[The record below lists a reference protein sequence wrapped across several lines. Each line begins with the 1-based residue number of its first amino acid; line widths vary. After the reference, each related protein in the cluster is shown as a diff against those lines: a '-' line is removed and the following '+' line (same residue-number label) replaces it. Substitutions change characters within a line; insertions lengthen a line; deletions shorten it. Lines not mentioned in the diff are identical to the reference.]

1 VYIDGS
7 VGIDRKIE
15 EEGIVQTE
23 VAKRCERSAFQ
34 AVRESGHWEAT
45 GGIFK
50 DWSDMT
56 LQLSEEDL
64 FGYCEQASVGEEG

>member
-34 AVRESGHWEAT
+34 AVRESGHWER
-45 GGIFK
+45 
-50 DWSDMT
+50 
-56 LQLSEEDL
+56 LEE
-64 FGYCEQASVGEEG
+64 FSRIGVT